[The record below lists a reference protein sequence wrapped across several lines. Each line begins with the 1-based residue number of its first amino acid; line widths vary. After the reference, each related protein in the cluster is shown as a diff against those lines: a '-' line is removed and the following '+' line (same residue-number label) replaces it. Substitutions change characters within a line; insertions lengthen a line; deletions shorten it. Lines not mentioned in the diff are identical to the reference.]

1 MTPTPNDVIQSFYGL
16 PPAEQHLVFVEI
28 CRTAAKWDNDPMT
41 DEELCCQA
49 DELFSLLDQQEEQH
63 GGGAAG

>member
-1 MTPTPNDVIQSFYGL
+1 MQPTPNDVIQSFYGL

-41 DEELCCQA
+41 DEEPCRHA
-49 DELFSLLDQQEEQH
+49 DELFSSLDEQEQQH
-63 GGGAAG
+63 GGTAG